1 MFLGP
6 GFRLDRPSTP
16 DFCEWEVGTVGVT
29 NADGNGNF
37 ENLKGLDMDYGLFAK
52 NWSSPVLQKPRL
64 VHEPTGDSR
73 S

>member
-1 MFLGP
+1 M
-6 GFRLDRPSTP
+6 
-16 DFCEWEVGTVGVT
+16 GVT